1 MSVIQILNCV
11 FTKMSCGNR
20 FQCGLKKATRFSFQL
35 DKPSNSELHNENQK
49 RLDDLL
55 RAREEMD
62 KGLPTAPPATTTT
75 ATPSTFESAVLPVPA
90 ATTVLFESPG
100 ASQSTPW
107 KIPSALDYQKKNK

>member
-1 MSVIQILNCV
+1 VSIIQILNCV

-20 FQCGLKKATRFSFQL
+20 FQCGLKKATRFSFQP
-35 DKPSNSELHNENQK
+35 DKPSNPELHSENQK

-62 KGLPTAPPATTTT
+62 KGLTT
-75 ATPSTFESAVLPVPA
+75 AAPAAKSEMLSVPA
-90 ATTVLFESPG
+90 ITSVLCESLG
-100 ASQSTPW
+100 APHNTPW